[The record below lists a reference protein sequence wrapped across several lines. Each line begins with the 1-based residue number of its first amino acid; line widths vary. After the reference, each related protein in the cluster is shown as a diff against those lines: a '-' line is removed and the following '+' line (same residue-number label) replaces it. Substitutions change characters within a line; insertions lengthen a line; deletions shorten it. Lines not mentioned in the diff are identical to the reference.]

1 MKEDTNPAT
10 DKLVRRFLLGIINLH
25 ILYHAQNA
33 PIYGKE
39 FKAELERHGY
49 EISYGTLY
57 PIFHNMA
64 KDGYL
69 HVEEKNINGK
79 IRKYYSITEKGAE
92 ILAYSKD
99 KVKELFDELF
109 A

>member
-1 MKEDTNPAT
+1 MDDNNTPLN

-25 ILYHAQNA
+25 ILYHAQKE

-39 FKAELERHGY
+39 FKKELKKHGY

-57 PIFHNMA
+57 PIFHNLA
-64 KDGYL
+64 KEGYL
-69 HVEEKNINGK
+69 QVEEKNIKGK

-109 A
+109 E